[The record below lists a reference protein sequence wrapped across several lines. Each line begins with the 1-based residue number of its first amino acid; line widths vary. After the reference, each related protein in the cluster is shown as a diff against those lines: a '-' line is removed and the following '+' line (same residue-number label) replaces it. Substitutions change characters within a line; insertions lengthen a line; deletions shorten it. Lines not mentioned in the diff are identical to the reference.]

1 VDEGIAMTDKNER
14 IQILEMIESGV
25 ITADEGARLLQALDK
40 DDRLEEILENGSEFS
55 GGFEEAED
63 YVPPPDGSEPGA
75 VSGEVLEEVFEPE
88 IDKWR
93 RWWMIP
99 LWIGVG
105 ITIIGSLLM
114 FWAYQSSGFGF
125 WFVCS
130 WLPFL
135 LGVAIMAMAWGS
147 RSARWLHLRVQ
158 QEPGEWPRTIAFSFP
173 LPLRF
178 AAWFM
183 RTFGHFIPKVND
195 MDIDFDQMI
204 EVFETSTTSDTPFY
218 VEVDEGDNG
227 ETVQIYI
234 G

>member
-1 VDEGIAMTDKNER
+1 MTEKNER

-25 ITADEGARLLQALDK
+25 ITAAEGARLLQALDK
-40 DDRLEEILENGSEFS
+40 DDRLEEMLDSDTAFS
-55 GGFEEAED
+55 DVYEEAEFDTDPIPPTDGGD
-63 YVPPPDGSEPGA
+63 YEA

-125 WFVCS
+125 WFICS

-135 LGVAIMAMAWGS
+135 LGIAVMAMAWGS

-178 AAWFM
+178 AGWFM
-183 RTFGHFIPKVND
+183 RIFGQFIPKVND
-195 MDIDFDQMI
+195 IDIDYDQMI
-204 EVFETSTTSDTPFY
+204 QVFETSTTSETPFY

>member
-1 VDEGIAMTDKNER
+1 MSEMNER

-25 ITADEGARLLQALDK
+25 ITAEEGARLLKALDSNQESN
-40 DDRLEEILENGSEFS
+40 DSHGNDGDVSAPHGHSYAGETFESTGGDEE
-55 GGFEEAED
+55 
-63 YVPPPDGSEPGA
+63 P
-75 VSGEVLEEVFEPE
+75 VSGEVLEAKFQPE
-88 IDKWR
+88 IEKWK
-93 RWWMIP
+93 RWWIIP

-114 FWAYQSSGFGF
+114 FWAYQSTGFSF
-125 WFVCS
+125 WFGCA

-135 LGVAIMAMAWGS
+135 LGVAVIAMAWGS

-178 AAWFM
+178 AAWLM
-183 RTFGHFIPKVND
+183 RTLGRFIPQVNEVG
-195 MDIDFDQMI
+195 IDFDQLI
-204 EVFETSTTSDTPFY
+204 EAFETSTTSETPFY
-218 VEVDEGDNG
+218 IEVDDGEGG
-227 ETVQIYI
+227 EKVQIYI

>member
-1 VDEGIAMTDKNER
+1 MSEKSER
-14 IQILEMIESGV
+14 IQILEMIENGV
-25 ITADEGARLLQALDK
+25 ITAAEGARLLQALDK
-40 DDRLEEILENGSEFS
+40 DDRLEEMLEEGTGYSNV
-55 GGFEEAED
+55 FEELSD
-63 YVPPPDGSEPGA
+63 DSVPPTDGGNSGA
-75 VSGEVLEEVFEPE
+75 VSGEVLEDVFQPE
-88 IDKWR
+88 IEKWR

-130 WLPFL
+130 WVPLL
-135 LGVAIMAMAWGS
+135 LGVGVMAMAWAS

-158 QEPGEWPRTIAFSFP
+158 QQPGEWPRTIAFSFP

-178 AAWFM
+178 AGWVL
-183 RTFGHFIPKVND
+183 RTFGYFIPKVND
-195 MDIDFDQMI
+195 VDIDFDEMI
-204 EVFETSTTSDTPFY
+204 QVLETSTNSDTPLY
-218 VEVDEGDNG
+218 VEVDEGDGG

>member
-1 VDEGIAMTDKNER
+1 MSEKSER
-14 IQILEMIESGV
+14 IQILEMIENGV
-25 ITADEGARLLQALDK
+25 ITAAEGARLLQALDK
-40 DDRLEEILENGSEFS
+40 DDRLEEMLEEGTGYSNV
-55 GGFEEAED
+55 FEELSD
-63 YVPPPDGSEPGA
+63 DSVPPTDGGNSGA
-75 VSGEVLEEVFEPE
+75 VSGEVLEDVFQPE
-88 IDKWR
+88 IEKWR

-130 WLPFL
+130 WLPLL
-135 LGVAIMAMAWGS
+135 LGVGVMAMAWAS

-158 QEPGEWPRTIAFSFP
+158 QQPGEWPRTIAFSFP

-178 AAWFM
+178 AGWVL
-183 RTFGHFIPKVND
+183 RTFGYFIPKVND
-195 MDIDFDQMI
+195 VDIDFDEMI
-204 EVFETSTTSDTPFY
+204 QVLETSTNSDTPLY
-218 VEVDEGDNG
+218 VEVDEGDGG

>member
-1 VDEGIAMTDKNER
+1 MTENNER
-14 IQILEMIESGV
+14 IQILEMVESGV
-25 ITADEGARLLQALDK
+25 ITATEGARLLQALDK
-40 DDRLEEILENGSEFS
+40 DDRMEEILQNGSEGS
-55 GGFEEAED
+55 VENED
-63 YVPPPDGSEPGA
+63 AGVSDNSIPPTDGDESGA

-135 LGVAIMAMAWGS
+135 LGVAIIAMAWGS
-147 RSARWLHLRVQ
+147 RSARWLHLRVK

-178 AAWFM
+178 AGWFL
-183 RTFGHFIPKVND
+183 RTFGHFIPKVNNV
-195 MDIDFDQMI
+195 DIDYGRMI
-204 EVFETSTTSDTPFY
+204 EVFENNTTADTPFY

-227 ETVQIYI
+227 ESVQIYI

>member
-1 VDEGIAMTDKNER
+1 MSEKSER
-14 IQILEMIESGV
+14 IQILEMIENGV
-25 ITADEGARLLQALDK
+25 ITAAEGARLLQALDK
-40 DDRLEEILENGSEFS
+40 DDRLEEMLEEGRGYSNV
-55 GGFEEAED
+55 FEELSD
-63 YVPPPDGSEPGA
+63 DSVPPTDGGNSGA
-75 VSGEVLEEVFEPE
+75 VSGEVLEDVFQPE
-88 IDKWR
+88 IEKWR

-135 LGVAIMAMAWGS
+135 LGVGVMAMAWGS

-178 AAWFM
+178 AGWVL
-183 RTFGHFIPKVND
+183 RTFGYFIPKVND
-195 MDIDFDQMI
+195 VDIDFDEMI
-204 EVFETSTTSDTPFY
+204 QVLETSTNSDTPLY
-218 VEVDEGDNG
+218 VEVDEGDGG

>member
-1 VDEGIAMTDKNER
+1 MSEKSER
-14 IQILEMIESGV
+14 IQILEMIENGV
-25 ITADEGARLLQALDK
+25 ITAAEGARLLQALDK
-40 DDRLEEILENGSEFS
+40 DDRLEEMLEEGTGYSNV
-55 GGFEEAED
+55 FEELSD
-63 YVPPPDGSEPGA
+63 DSVPPTDGGNSGA
-75 VSGEVLEEVFEPE
+75 VSGEVLEDVFQPE
-88 IDKWR
+88 IEKWR

-130 WLPFL
+130 WLPLL
-135 LGVAIMAMAWGS
+135 LGVGVMAMAWAS

-178 AAWFM
+178 AGWVL
-183 RTFGHFIPKVND
+183 RTFGYFIPKVND
-195 MDIDFDQMI
+195 VDIDFDEMI
-204 EVFETSTTSDTPFY
+204 QVLETSTNSDTPLY
-218 VEVDEGDNG
+218 VEVDEGDGG